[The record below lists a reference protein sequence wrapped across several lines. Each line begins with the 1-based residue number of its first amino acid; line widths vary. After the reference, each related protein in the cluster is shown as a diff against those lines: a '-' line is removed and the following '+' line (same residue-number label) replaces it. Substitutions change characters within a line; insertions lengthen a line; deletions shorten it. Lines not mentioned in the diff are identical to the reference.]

1 MTRFRLRVCSHRAK
15 AKAKAKEK
23 AKATSLGRTHK
34 VQKLTPHLTTYHQH
48 LKKIITYL
56 EQASL
61 LGQDPHP
68 RNYQISH
75 LCKLEREVH
84 PSQTGVPSTPQRDL
98 LLQAR
103 QSGTNLIQSCLT
115 LEMTLH
121 CAPTQVYL
129 TLKRHT

>member
-1 MTRFRLRVCSHRAK
+1 MRRILSFWYQKVDGPGFA
-15 AKAKAKEK
+15 
-23 AKATSLGRTHK
+23 LGFVFWGTHK
-34 VQKLTPHLTTYHQH
+34 VQKPTPHLTTYHQH